1 MAGNPNKMFGKQAL
15 EQLKISPI
23 NKFKSSNNG
32 LLAQN
37 YSEGNEIVRVI
48 GWIINEWSPLASL

>member
-15 EQLKISPI
+15 ELLKISPI

-32 LLAQN
+32 LLVQN